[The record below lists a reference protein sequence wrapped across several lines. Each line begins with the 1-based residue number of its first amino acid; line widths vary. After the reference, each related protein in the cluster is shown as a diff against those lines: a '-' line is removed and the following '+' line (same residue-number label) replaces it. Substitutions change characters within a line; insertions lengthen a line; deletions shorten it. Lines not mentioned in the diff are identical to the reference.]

1 VERTVELKYGGLE
14 PKNAVLSCF
23 AAWFPSP
30 AQLLSTHHMMR
41 GKNMNRESETTRSKN
56 KTITLDNVLRTVC
69 KGMNWSI
76 YENDDKLIIS
86 KKDFMK
92 IMFLNDITF
101 DRNKCL
107 SLLKNL
113 QDVDLITPISGD
125 RYFMHMKALRDRL
138 EITKTVEA

>member
-1 VERTVELKYGGLE
+1 
-14 PKNAVLSCF
+14 
-23 AAWFPSP
+23 
-30 AQLLSTHHMMR
+30 
-41 GKNMNRESETTRSKN
+41 MNRESETTRSKN